1 MKPKIIKA
9 LLLLSASIYLCVY
22 FYLNDFLLKSIGILL
37 LGISISILVF
47 LKNKN

>member
-22 FYLNDFLLKSIGILL
+22 FYLNDLLLKSIGILL
-37 LGISISILVF
+37 LGISISIIVF
-47 LKNKN
+47 LKIKN

>member
-9 LLLLSASIYLCVY
+9 VLLLSVNIHLCVY